1 MRETERERLLM
12 MRSFQLTINATN
24 KQNNIR
30 SESSQLPSFSH
41 QRRPLPF
48 TTTTKGTCSTISYR
62 SVQPSETLLKAPRAT
77 QKNKQTNLTPHTIAT
92 SVAWRTTTTTT
103 TTTTMT
109 KQLPQTNG
117 PKARKKNREKIVL
130 SPSPFLPSITIAS
143 ILPRALHHHQN
154 QHEKKQKKKRK
165 PQNQRALLKT
175 PTSES

>member
-1 MRETERERLLM
+1 MKELSSEDEEEEEKDDDGELQGLLIKKKRRNKSMRETERERLLM

-92 SVAWRTTTTTT
+92 SVA
-103 TTTTMT
+103 
-109 KQLPQTNG
+109 
-117 PKARKKNREKIVL
+117 
-130 SPSPFLPSITIAS
+130 
-143 ILPRALHHHQN
+143 
-154 QHEKKQKKKRK
+154 
-165 PQNQRALLKT
+165 
-175 PTSES
+175 